1 MFPKSGRTGAGR
13 RRHVTFATMLVAA
26 FVVPVAIAWACNP
39 QAQISLDRTSVQPGS
54 TITVHGSYFPSSQS
68 VTVSGPTG
76 SKAVPTSSGG
86 GFTTTMTA
94 PSAAGNY
101 TITASRATGGFAP
114 ASFRV
119 VAPVAA
125 APAPSQQEAPA
136 AAAPAPQQQPQQQA
150 ARPSPQFNTPGVA
163 RSEAPASA
171 ERRTTAPAR
180 SSGTTAPRAS
190 TGSAGTT
197 TSATGQ
203 QVFSGSTAQAAA
215 PVQTFSTAPAPAAAP
230 SRSSSAPRQSPA
242 TSSAPAEQAALS
254 DLFSNYEPGRTPSL
268 TSATAGEPDGGAGSN
283 LGLGIGLLAF
293 GLLALVAGLTAA
305 EVRRRRVA

>member
-1 MFPKSGRTGAGR
+1 MYPKSGRTGAGR

-39 QAQISLDRTSVQPGS
+39 QAQISLDKTTYQPGS
-54 TITVHGSYFPSSQS
+54 TITVHGSYFTSQP
-68 VTVSGPTG
+68 VTVSGPAG
-76 SKAVPTSSGG
+76 STTVTPSSGG
-86 GFTTTMTA
+86 GFTTTLSG
-94 PSAAGNY
+94 PSSAGNY
-101 TITASRATGGFAP
+101 TVSASKPTGGFAP

-119 VAPVAA
+119 AAPVAA
-125 APAPSQQEAPA
+125 APTPSQPSAAPT
-136 AAAPAPQQQPQQQA
+136 AAAPAPQQQA
-150 ARPSPQFNTPGVA
+150 ARPTPQFDTPSVA
-163 RSEAPASA
+163 RSQAPASA

-180 SSGTTAPRAS
+180 SSGSTTAPRAS
-190 TGSAGTT
+190 TGSAGTV

-215 PVQTFSTAPAPAAAP
+215 PVQTFATAPAPAAAS
-230 SRSSSAPRQSPA
+230 SRSSSASRPAPA

-268 TSATAGEPDGGAGSN
+268 TGSAAGEPAGGAGSG

-293 GLLALVAGLTAA
+293 GLFSLVAGLTAA